1 MDIIFI
7 GKVLLISEGLD
18 FMVSYFY
25 DQEKQL
31 DHISCS

>member
-7 GKVLLISEGLD
+7 GKVLLISGGLD
-18 FMVSYFY
+18 FIVSYFY

-31 DHISCS
+31 DISCS